1 MCTTHGGSATESN
14 SKCVDGSGGSDLDNE
29 DDFQVVSSNGSV
41 PEPFVNPNDEL
52 LDDDADTCTDEYF
65 RDLYLQFED
74 DMKENLINQLKSIRE
89 GNHHRYQMERAN
101 GIPQETNE

>member
-1 MCTTHGGSATESN
+1 M
-14 SKCVDGSGGSDLDNE
+14 DGSDGSDLDNE
-29 DDFQVVSSNGSV
+29 DDFQVISSNGSV
-41 PEPFVNPNDEL
+41 PEPFVNPNDES

-89 GNHHRYQMERAN
+89 GKPHRYQMERVN